1 MRTTYGFTLIE
12 LMITLVVAAIVLTAG
27 IPAFNRFI
35 AANSAAADTNE
46 VVSAVN
52 FARSEAVSRGTWV
65 SMCPANAALDAC
77 AAGAWQNGWL
87 IFQDAN
93 GNGTYESANDTL
105 IRTQSAPGGGTSLNA
120 TANSVRF
127 GGSGSAAATVS
138 FTVRPTPC
146 NGDME
151 RNISVSL
158 TGLVETSK
166 TGC

>member
-1 MRTTYGFTLIE
+1 MRTTYAFTLIE
-12 LMITLVVAAIVLTAG
+12 LIITLAVAAIVLAAG

-52 FARSEAVSRGTWV
+52 FARSEAVKRGTWV
-65 SMCPANAALDAC
+65 SMCPANSALDAC

-93 GNGTYESANDTL
+93 GNGTYESGNDTL
-105 IRTQSAPGGGTSLNA
+105 IRTQSAPGGSTSLSA

-127 GGSGSAAATVS
+127 RGSGNAVAAVS
-138 FTVRPTPC
+138 FTVRPATC

-151 RNISVSL
+151 RTVNVRL
-158 TGLVETSK
+158 TGLVNTSK